1 MILGV
6 DLGTRR
12 VGLAAGDL
20 ETRFARPLEVIDAA
34 RIDPIARIVGVCE
47 EIGATLIVVGM
58 PLSLSGHRGPQA
70 LAAAAF
76 AERLRVTAPVEVRL
90 HDERLSTV
98 VAERALRA
106 AGASAPRRKKLR
118 DAVAAQAILQ
128 GFLDARPRS

>member
-6 DLGTRR
+6 DPGGRR
-12 VGLAAGDL
+12 IGLAAGDL
-20 ETRFARPLEVIDAA
+20 GTRFARPLEVIDAA
-34 RIDPIARIVGVCE
+34 RIDPIERIVGVCE

-70 LAAAAF
+70 LAAEAF
-76 AERLRVTAPVEVRL
+76 AERLRAAVPVEVRL

-98 VAERALRA
+98 LAERALRA

-118 DAVAAQAILQ
+118 DAVAAQSILQ
-128 GFLDARPRS
+128 GYLDAQPRS